1 MAWTP
6 FSAEAVRLHSDLLK
20 LNKVGRI
27 SEALDLINKALEEAH
42 RNGPSNMTYAEF
54 EAELEARPDSDER
67 PTSRPSPAK
76 L

>member
-20 LNKVGRI
+20 LNKDGRI

-42 RNGPSNMTYAEF
+42 RNGPSNMTYEQF
-54 EAELEARPDSDER
+54 EAECDSRLDADEAR
-67 PTSRPSPAK
+67 A
-76 L
+76 